1 MNTIV
6 SIAFSE
12 DTNSFNAG
20 YEVGES
26 VLSKAE
32 HKRYSFAFLFSS
44 AKHDSSEVFSGVRKV
59 LNPNTKIIGGST
71 PGIITNDYFGYGNHH
86 VGLAL
91 LSSDEDIFST
101 YIESGLNRSEF
112 ESGSSL
118 GEQINENESNIDSM
132 LVFYDSVKQSAKLGS
147 PAMNLATPLI
157 NGIKSKISPLPVFAG
172 CGTLADAFFDYPSI
186 QYYNDKIY
194 EQCVMALV
202 LNNSLQMD
210 TIILHG
216 TKPASGYHTITK
228 SEGNIIYEIDNK
240 PALVLISEILG
251 EDSGL
256 QWEDFPLFLTL
267 GLNKGDKFGDYN
279 EDNYAN
285 RLCLAIIRELKAIVM
300 FEPDIIPGMEI
311 QIMRRSFDFNYIGE
325 RVIDIFKKIEGRKP
339 VLAFYI
345 NCLGRC
351 SAYSGL
357 EKEDV
362 EELQKFIPKELPLF
376 GIYSGVEIAKVG
388 NDVQA
393 LDWTGV
399 LCILSEK

>member
-1 MNTIV
+1 MI
-6 SIAFSE
+6 
-12 DTNSFNAG
+12 
-20 YEVGES
+20 
-26 VLSKAE
+26 
-32 HKRYSFAFLFSS
+32 
-44 AKHDSSEVFSGVRKV
+44 GVRTV

-91 LSSDEDIFST
+91 LSSEDDIFRT
-101 YIESGLNRSEF
+101 YIETGLKKDEF

-118 GEQINENESNIDSM
+118 ANKIIESESEIGSM

-157 NGIKSKISPLPVFAG
+157 NGIKSKIDPLPVFAG

-186 QYYNDKIY
+186 QYFNDKIY
-194 EQCVMALV
+194 EQSVIALV
-202 LNNSLQMD
+202 LNNTLQMD

-216 TKPASGYHTITK
+216 TKPASGYHKITK
-228 SEGNIIYEIDNK
+228 SEGNIIFEIDDK
-240 PALVLISEILG
+240 PALELISEILG

-267 GLNKGDKFGDYN
+267 GVNKGDKFGDYN
-279 EDNYAN
+279 EENYAN
-285 RLCLAIIRELKAIVM
+285 RLCLAVIREQKAIVM
-300 FEPDIIPGMEI
+300 FEPDLVPGMEI
-311 QIMRRSFDFNYIGE
+311 QIMRRSFDFDYIGE
-325 RVIDIFKKIEGRKP
+325 RVKDIFQKVEGRKP

-362 EELQKFIPKELPLF
+362 EELQKFIPEGLPLF

-399 LCILSEK
+399 LCIFSEK